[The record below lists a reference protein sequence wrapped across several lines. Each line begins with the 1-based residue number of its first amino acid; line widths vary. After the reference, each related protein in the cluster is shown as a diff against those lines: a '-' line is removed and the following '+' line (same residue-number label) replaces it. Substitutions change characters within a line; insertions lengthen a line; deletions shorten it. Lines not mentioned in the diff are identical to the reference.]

1 MSGGQRQRLGIARC
15 IYFQPKLIILDEPTS
30 SLDLENEKL
39 IMNDIYKLTDYT
51 LIIVSHRHS
60 ILKNCD
66 RLFKI
71 ENNKI
76 WDITNSDK
84 S

>member
-1 MSGGQRQRLGIARC
+1 
-15 IYFQPKLIILDEPTS
+15 
-30 SLDLENEKL
+30 
-39 IMNDIYKLTDYT
+39 MNDIYKLTDYT

>member
-1 MSGGQRQRLGIARC
+1 
-15 IYFQPKLIILDEPTS
+15 
-30 SLDLENEKL
+30 
-39 IMNDIYKLTDYT
+39 MNDIYKLTDYT
-51 LIIVSHRHS
+51 LIIVSQAFNFE
-60 ILKNCD
+60 NCD